1 MIFRK
6 EERIAVEDKYGDNI
20 TYDAIKGACLRV
32 MSDASEFRLHPS
44 ELFYLTFF
52 AIDCLK
58 GFEYRKQVD
67 YCNNDFW
74 YELEDYLS
82 YEKEIGN
89 AADVERAICLNMQA
103 VAELLVRSR
112 DSHYTAMA
120 GALKLQIESHRS
132 DLSDELDTE
141 FSKSFHSVDAD
152 ELAMF
157 MAGYMEGGDA
167 YSKVIDEMLDS
178 LGGGAESQSHISVE
192 CSHIRIAERKKT
204 SVLVVLNAM
213 FKAGWFVDE
222 KGEELKN
229 RDNALNEILRY
240 AFNDSCKGIAQLL
253 TPSENTKTN
262 KNELL
267 MRRLLD
273 EKEMEQYI
281 HDLKEELLKH
291 IK

>member
-1 MIFRK
+1 
-6 EERIAVEDKYGDNI
+6 
-20 TYDAIKGACLRV
+20 
-32 MSDASEFRLHPS
+32 
-44 ELFYLTFF
+44 
-52 AIDCLK
+52 
-58 GFEYRKQVD
+58 
-67 YCNNDFW
+67 
-74 YELEDYLS
+74 
-82 YEKEIGN
+82 
-89 AADVERAICLNMQA
+89 
-103 VAELLVRSR
+103 
-112 DSHYTAMA
+112 
-120 GALKLQIESHRS
+120 
-132 DLSDELDTE
+132 
-141 FSKSFHSVDAD
+141 
-152 ELAMF
+152 
-157 MAGYMEGGDA
+157 
-167 YSKVIDEMLDS
+167 MLDGIS
-178 LGGGAESQSHISVE
+178 GGEESQSHTSVE

-213 FKAGWFVDE
+213 YKAGWFVDE